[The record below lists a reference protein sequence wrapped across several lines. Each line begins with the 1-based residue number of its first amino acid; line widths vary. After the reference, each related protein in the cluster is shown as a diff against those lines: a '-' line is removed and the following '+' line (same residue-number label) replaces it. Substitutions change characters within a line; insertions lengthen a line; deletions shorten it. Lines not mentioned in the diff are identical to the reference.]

1 MTWTKSQLE
10 EEWRHVYETRI
21 GILCGGAAPTEEQQ
35 KLAKDE
41 ADRHCATLRNQP
53 LTSR

>member
-1 MTWTKSQLE
+1 MTWTRAQLE

-21 GILCGGAAPTEEQQ
+21 GILCGGAAPTLSQQ

-41 ADRHCATLRNQP
+41 ADRHVAALKREEKK
-53 LTSR
+53 

>member
-10 EEWRHVYETRI
+10 EEWRVIYETRI
-21 GILCGGAAPTEEQQ
+21 GILCGGAAPTAEQQ

-41 ADRHCATLRNQP
+41 ADKHCEALRNQS